1 MLIPRHKENVLRG
14 DASIDES
21 IDSTPSRRTVKKTI
35 KPPPIRAPPRHFE
48 ESDKEEEGK
57 EETIESLKAELA
69 AMNKRFIML
78 EERCAEGELWKWEI
92 NDKIEILRKG
102 FSSKFRRLANATGH
116 PDIYDPPMP

>member
-1 MLIPRHKENVLRG
+1 MIPKNRESVLRG

-21 IDSTPSRRTVKKTI
+21 IDSTPPRRTVKKTI
-35 KPPPIRAPPRHFE
+35 KPPPIRDPARHFE
-48 ESDKEEEGK
+48 DSNKEEEGK

-69 AMNKRFIML
+69 AMNKKFIML

-102 FSSKFRRLANATGH
+102 LSSKFRRLANATGH
-116 PDIYDPPMP
+116 LDIYDPPMP